1 MSEELIMEGLK
12 MHEIG
17 TGIIKVKEAFLIWV
31 EKTPDT
37 TNDDLIQALLV

>member
-17 TGIIKVKEAFLIWV
+17 GGIIKVKEAFLIWV